1 MRLPE
6 CSFYLFGMGD
16 RRKLLYRG
24 GALLDA
30 LTGETP
36 PLELCG
42 EGYPLSWEAS
52 ASQADYEGMRAVSA
66 EYVARRICAPHTW
79 HAAEMFLYLMEAG

>member
-6 CSFYLFGMGD
+6 YPFYLLGMGS

-30 LTGETP
+30 LTGEVLRTWDVV
-36 PLELCG
+36 EARIDAG
-42 EGYPLSWEAS
+42 E
-52 ASQADYEGMRAVSA
+52 YEVGLTLQDGAVGA
-66 EYVARRICAPHTW
+66 
-79 HAAEMFLYLMEAG
+79 